1 MGIVPQFPG
10 SDNIF
15 LFPPPINQLN
25 GEKLAVGKIYF
36 KEHNFNVQVGGRAEA
51 KGTIAFRNVFGDPS
65 KFRTLYWGIQ
75 QNYTGGTFYQAVDM
89 DVHYNVSGS
98 TFDYVLYN
106 NNASTYTVPCKLLI
120 LVLEL

>member
-1 MGIVPQFPG
+1 M
-10 SDNIF
+10 
-15 LFPPPINQLN
+15 
-25 GEKLAVGKIYF
+25 
-36 KEHNFNVQVGGRAEA
+36 QVGGRAEA

-120 LVLEL
+120 LVFEL